1 MKRKIAILLS
11 AMMVTS
17 AMPLS
22 ASAAQLKSD
31 SVQNTTFA
39 KSGETIDPEA
49 KNYKDYNDENQLR
62 SRRSVLK
69 INLNDDST
77 DDIKGGTGF
86 NVKLTNGKFGDFE
99 AGTDMKN
106 EDFANMFGYRNVNTT
121 YDQVK
126 ELTKLEDVYKTIAG
140 SNTKQAKYAVN
151 TPIDLEDP
159 NASAVVTALK
169 TAFSKANNGTAGT
182 NYPDGNTA
190 DALITWLDKQNNNAA
205 SSFFSEVETD
215 IEGTSSTAPSLLHIP
230 YNITLVSPT
239 EARITIP
246 ESLNLKNND
255 KKITVNTAVEVDTT
269 QLEIKVYSD
278 KECTNEIK
286 DYTNN
291 NLQQA
296 KGIKIV
302 EKESGK
308 GVKTTTKDLENPY
321 IALPLG
327 GVIADGNGAVKA
339 TVVADYNDKVVGG
352 EYTITKGLEEGST
365 SLVYD
370 ANNVKRF
377 EDKVTIDSLTLK
389 ENVRNTIGKDTD
401 NDVNKIKD
409 SAEIILRV
417 SGGFSFNHNSIKVTD
432 ASGAN
437 ILNSVKTSW
446 VNDNNSNAIK
456 VTIDKELLKRNNP
469 IGLDFSGIEIEPNN
483 DKNYGDVE
491 ITVSGD
497 GINSQ
502 TIKVAQRE
510 KLGFKVETLKDPKEI
525 ISGRHYNNDK
535 LTMIEDDNTTVEV
548 KFSEAVPNTLVT
560 TRALDFTVPDG
571 VKIVDVEL
579 GEFRNFTDLDD
590 NDFEIINNGKTLRLK
605 RTTKKDDAAEYK
617 VNDRIKSLASF
628 NMKFNLSVD
637 PAFTGDIKLS
647 VVGGGQAEGDTP
659 DTLIAKAVAPF
670 EIKTQTT
677 KVDLGYQDYNTADIV
692 ITETKPG
699 MFLEGKQAVLNLV
712 APYGTQEVGFS
723 EAKFDVTGGELEVK
737 EKAFK
742 VNNGAIT
749 FDINKASYKNPSTIT
764 IKNVKIGSTRS
775 VPFGSY
781 SLSLSG
787 KAVINNYDDAKNIA
801 DDKSFALTAT
811 GSKETPSLIN
821 QSNTSYYEVK
831 DYVNVIT
838 ETGTLNQTVKVSVGE
853 KTVLVGDKAIDMDVA
868 PYIQASSNS
877 TMVPLR
883 FVSVALGVDSAN
895 VANPDESNKVTWDAN
910 SKTTTIY
917 YGAGTGQKII
927 QFQAGSNIMV
937 VDGTRIP
944 MEYGVKAEIKDGRM
958 FVPFRALGQAL
969 GIAVT
974 WDANT
979 RTAIYNE
986 NNARNTNATTTAATT
1001 ATTTTASSTESTT
1014 ASSSE
1019 SSTESTTASKD
1030 STTETTTVKK

>member
-39 KSGETIDPEA
+39 KSGETIDPDA
-49 KNYKDYNDENQLR
+49 KEYKTFTTEDQLR
-62 SRRSVLK
+62 GRKSVLK
-69 INLNDDST
+69 INLNNDGTNDISST
-77 DDIKGGTGF
+77 TSF

-99 AGTDMKN
+99 AGTNMSDA
-106 EDFANMFGYRNVNTT
+106 DFAAQFGYRNESTT
-121 YDQVK
+121 YEQIKDSKSLLQSY
-126 ELTKLEDVYKTIAG
+126 EII
-140 SNTKQAKYAVN
+140 SNNKQASNKTETVEFKTDTVYDMQTFKEQDRLSSAIKN
-151 TPIDLEDP
+151 LNDKIQATNNNNKP
-159 NASAVVTALK
+159 NEMK
-169 TAFSKANNGTAGT
+169 
-182 NYPDGNTA
+182 
-190 DALITWLDKQNNNAA
+190 DALTNSSKWKTEVDNVVSAFVANEMA
-205 SSFFSEVETD
+205 SGVNGSQ
-215 IEGTSSTAPSLLHIP
+215 APALAHIP
-230 YNITLVSPT
+230 YNIELVSPT
-239 EARITIP
+239 EARVTLVHGL
-246 ESLNLKNND
+246 SNGD
-255 KKITVNTAVEVDTT
+255 KKISFNTSKKVDITKLTIKLYKGQNREEVVFTDESTIKEAKFI
-269 QLEIKVYSD
+269 EIKA
-278 KECTNEIK
+278 EK
-286 DYTNN
+286 D
-291 NLQQA
+291 A
-296 KGIKIV
+296 I
-302 EKESGK
+302 
-308 GVKTTTKDLENPY
+308 TTSTSTLENPY

-370 ANNVKRF
+370 ANNVKSF
-377 EDKVTIDSLTLK
+377 EDKVKIDSLTLK
-389 ENVRNTIGKDTD
+389 ENVRNTIGKDVD
-401 NDVNKIKD
+401 NDKDKIKE

-417 SGGFSFNHNSIKVTD
+417 SGGFSFKTDSITVKD

-437 ILNSVKTSW
+437 NLTNGVKTEW
-446 VNDNNSNAIK
+446 VNKDNSNAIK
-456 VTIDKELLKRNNP
+456 VTIDKKLLNRKNP
-469 IGLDFSGIEIEPNN
+469 IGLDFSGIEIEPNS

-491 ITVSGD
+491 ISVSGD
-497 GINSQ
+497 GISGQ

-535 LTMIEDDNTTVEV
+535 LTMVEDNNTTVDV

-579 GEFRNFTDLDD
+579 GEFRNFTDLGDE
-590 NDFEIINNGKTLRLK
+590 DFEIINNGKTLRLK
-605 RTTKKDDAAEYK
+605 RTTDDKKPEYK

-647 VVGGGQAEGDTP
+647 VVGGGQNEGSTP

-787 KAVINNYDDAKNIA
+787 KAVINNYADAKNIA

-811 GSKETPSLIN
+811 GSKDNANLIN

-895 VANPDESNKVTWDAN
+895 VSNPDESNKVTWDAN

-1014 ASSSE
+1014 AS
-1019 SSTESTTASKD
+1019 KD
-1030 STTETTTVKK
+1030 STTETTTIKK

>member
-39 KSGETIDPEA
+39 KSGDTIDPEA
-49 KNYKDYNDENQLR
+49 KNYKDYDDENELR

-69 INLNDDST
+69 INLNNDST
-77 DDIKGGTGF
+77 DSIQKGTSF

-99 AGTDMKN
+99 ANTNMSN
-106 EDFANMFGYRNVNTT
+106 VDFANLFGYRNVGVT
-121 YDQVK
+121 YNDVK
-126 ELTKLEDVYKTIAG
+126 DLGNLTEVYNKISKSQTAKFELDKDIVLAEHQNNEAIKAL
-140 SNTKQAKYAVN
+140 SEK
-151 TPIDLEDP
+151 
-159 NASAVVTALK
+159 LK
-169 TAFSKANNGTAGT
+169 TASSGGSKPSG
-182 NYPDGNTA
+182 D
-190 DALITWLDKQNNNAA
+190 DLSDLKTWLTNDMYDNVLKTFKTDLE
-205 SSFFSEVETD
+205 SSVGS
-215 IEGTSSTAPSLLHIP
+215 APSLLHIP
-230 YNITLVSPT
+230 YDIKLISPT
-239 EARITIP
+239 EAQITTLQDLSNGDQKINVASSVTVDESKLQIKFYGADGQEITRYSTDADKLKDTKSIRI
-246 ESLNLKNND
+246 
-255 KKITVNTAVEVDTT
+255 VDTS
-269 QLEIKVYSD
+269 QNKDAIK
-278 KECTNEIK
+278 
-286 DYTNN
+286 
-291 NLQQA
+291 
-296 KGIKIV
+296 
-302 EKESGK
+302 KESK
-308 GVKTTTKDLENPY
+308 NLENPY

-339 TVVADYNDKVVGG
+339 TVVADYTDKVVGG

-370 ANNVKRF
+370 ANNVKSF
-377 EDKVTIDSLTLK
+377 EDKVKIDSLTLK

-401 NDVNKIKD
+401 NDQDKIKD

-417 SGGFSFNHNSIKVTD
+417 SGGFSFKTNGITVKD

-437 ILNSVKTSW
+437 SAMTAKTEW
-446 VNDNNSNAIK
+446 VNKDNSNAIK
-456 VTIDKELLKRNNP
+456 VTITGLQNRKNP
-469 IGLDFSGIEIEPNN
+469 IGLDFSGIEIEPNS

-491 ITVSGD
+491 ISVSGD
-497 GINSQ
+497 GISGQ

-535 LTMIEDDNTTVEV
+535 LTMVEDDNTTVEV

-571 VKIVDVEL
+571 VKIVDVEV
-579 GEFRNFTDLDD
+579 GEFRNFTGLDD
-590 NDFEIINNGKTLRLK
+590 ADFEIINNGKTLRLK
-605 RTTKKDDAAEYK
+605 RTTDDKNPEYK

-647 VVGGGQAEGDTP
+647 VVGGGQNEGSTP

-811 GSKETPSLIN
+811 GSKDNANLIN
-821 QSNTSYYEVK
+821 QSNTSYYAVK
-831 DYVNVIT
+831 DYVNVVT

-895 VANPDESNKVTWDAN
+895 VSNPDESNKVTWDAN

-986 NNARNTNATTTAATT
+986 NNARNANATTTATT
-1001 ATTTTASSTESTT
+1001 TETTTTASSSTT
-1014 ASSSE
+1014 ETTTSKE

>member
-39 KSGETIDPEA
+39 KSGDTIDPEA
-49 KNYKDYNDENQLR
+49 KNYGTYTGENQLR
-62 SRRSVLK
+62 SRKSVLK

-77 DDIKGGTGF
+77 EDIKAGTSF
-86 NVKLTNGKFGDFE
+86 NVKLTNGTFGDFE
-99 AGTDMKN
+99 SGTTTSNPK
-106 EDFANMFGYRNVNTT
+106 FAEMFGYRNVSTT
-121 YDQVK
+121 YDKVK
-126 ELTKLEDVYKTIAG
+126 NLTTLLDVYKTIAG
-140 SNTKQAKYAVN
+140 SNTTQAKYALN
-151 TPIDLEDP
+151 TAINLEDP
-159 NASAVVTALK
+159 NASAFVKALK
-169 TAFSKANNGTAGT
+169 SSFDQANSGTAGT
-182 NYPDGNTA
+182 NYPQSNTPES
-190 DALITWLDKQNNNAA
+190 LIEWLNGQKTNAA
-205 SSFFSEVETD
+205 SNFFGEFKND
-215 IEGTSSTAPSLLHIP
+215 IEATSTTAPSLLHIP
-230 YNITLVSPT
+230 YDITLVSPT
-239 EARITIP
+239 EARITLP
-246 ESLNLKNND
+246 ENLPLKNSD
-255 KKITVNTAVEVDTT
+255 KKITVDTTVAVDTSKL
-269 QLEIKVYSD
+269 QIKVYND
-278 KECTNEIK
+278 VDGNNEIT
-286 DYTNN
+286 DYTNQ
-291 NLQQA
+291 NLNSA
-296 KGIKIV
+296 KSIKIV
-302 EKESGK
+302 ETESGK
-308 GVKTTTKDLENPY
+308 GVKTTTKNLENPY

-339 TVVADYNDKVVGG
+339 TVVADYTDKVVGG

-370 ANNVKRF
+370 ANNVKSF
-377 EDKVTIDSLTLK
+377 EDKVKIDSLTLK

-401 NDVNKIKD
+401 NDSDKIKD

-417 SGGFSFNHNSIKVTD
+417 SGGFSFKTNGITVKD

-437 ILNSVKTSW
+437 DFTNGVKTEW
-446 VNDNNSNAIK
+446 VNKDNSNAIK
-456 VTIDKELLKRNNP
+456 VTIDKKLLNRKNP
-469 IGLDFSGIEIEPNN
+469 IGLDFSGIEIEPNS

-491 ITVSGD
+491 ISVSGD
-497 GINSQ
+497 GISSQ

-535 LTMIEDDNTTVEV
+535 LTMVEDNNTTVDV

-579 GEFRNFTDLDD
+579 GEFRNFTGLGDE
-590 NDFEIINNGKTLRLK
+590 DFEIINNGKTLRLK
-605 RTTKKDDAAEYK
+605 RTTDDKNTEYK

-647 VVGGGQAEGDTP
+647 VVGGGQNEGSTP

-764 IKNVKIGSTRS
+764 IKNVKVGSTRS

-787 KAVINNYDDAKNIA
+787 KAVINNYADAKNIS
-801 DDKSFALTAT
+801 DDKAFSLSNT
-811 GSKETPSLIN
+811 GSKDNANLIN

-883 FVSVALGVDSAN
+883 FVSVALGVDSSN
-895 VANPDESNKVTWDAN
+895 IANPDESNKVTWDAN

-927 QFQAGSNIMV
+927 QFQASSNIMV

-986 NNARNTNATTTAATT
+986 NNARNTNATTTTTTATT

-1014 ASSSE
+1014 AS
-1019 SSTESTTASKD
+1019 KD
-1030 STTETTTVKK
+1030 STTETTTIKK